1 MKRFLVTTVLAALS
15 GFTAAQLSPLDSRAS
30 AIDSKRA
37 EINAERTKLESGFTA
52 EDIACHKRFFVNN
65 CLGKVDDRR
74 RTAVA
79 ELRRQEIALND
90 EDRKIRGEQALLRIE
105 EKSSPENLQQAADQ
119 RAKGVEDYQ
128 TRLAREKEKQQGRAA
143 AATAEKAAR
152 EASAQRLVES
162 QKKAAAAATR
172 KASAAEEALKFN
184 ERQKQAAERRA
195 QHEKEQLAKPPA
207 TSRSLPLP
215 N

>member
-1 MKRFLVTTVLAALS
+1 MKRFFVTVVLLALS
-15 GFTAAQLSPLDSRAS
+15 SFAAAQLSALESRAS

-37 EINAERTKLESGFTA
+37 EINAERTKLEGNFTA
-52 EDIACHKRFFVNN
+52 EEIACHKRFFVNN

-74 RTAVA
+74 RAAVA

-105 EKSSPENLQQAADQ
+105 EKSSSENLQQAADQ

-128 TRLAREKEKQQGRAA
+128 TRLAREKDKQQNSSAARA
-143 AATAEKAAR
+143 AEKAAR

-162 QKKAAAAATR
+162 QKKAEAAAIR
-172 KASAAEEALKFN
+172 KSSAAAEAIKFE

-195 QHEKEQLAKPPA
+195 QHEKEQLAKPPP
-207 TSRSLPLP
+207 TGKSLPLP